1 MDETPQ
7 SPAGRAA
14 GPWRPRLAVV
24 CLVLGHGAALE
35 GLEADF
41 F

>member
-1 MDETPQ
+1 MKLPSRLQ
-7 SPAGRAA
+7 AGLQGRG
-14 GPWRPRLAVV
+14 GPGLAVK